1 MPAYQLIIKE
11 GDGSVIHTIET
22 DDIQAAI
29 QHYVHMK
36 RLPLKDFDRLFIVK
50 PVDNVK

>member
-1 MPAYQLIIKE
+1 MPSYQLIIKG

-22 DDIQAAI
+22 DSIQAAVD
-29 QHYVHMK
+29 HFVHMK

-50 PVDNVK
+50 PADNTK